1 MSKAILV
8 KVIFQRSDNLPCPW
22 KLLKTFE
29 TIISLFTNMCSRQS
43 QKPAVNAAAKQTNA
57 KLIKI
62 CICLTQIT
70 YRKSPSNHQT
80 PLEEFLTCTRN
91 TIKKLKSIRFSHGS
105 PVLSLLVLFI
115 SMSCAELI
123 MRQDKK
129 IPLTMIANHSAKD
142 LKLLPLNPM
151 LPGMVKCRH
160 LKTIIRLY

>member
-1 MSKAILV
+1 MLSIYLNLSKHFVSKAILV

-29 TIISLFTNMCSRQS
+29 TIISLFTNMCIRQS
-43 QKPAVNAAAKQTNA
+43 QKPAVNTAAKQTNA

-129 IPLTMIANHSAKD
+129 KSLSRW
-142 LKLLPLNPM
+142 LL
-151 LPGMVKCRH
+151 
-160 LKTIIRLY
+160 IILLRIWSCFLLILCFLVW

>member
-8 KVIFQRSDNLPCPW
+8 KVIFQRNDNLPCPW

-62 CICLTQIT
+62 CICLTQVT
-70 YRKSPSNHQT
+70 YRKSPSNHRT